1 VHEGPVNGGTFLAV
15 ATKSPESAGKKE
27 ARAEW
32 RPTPRIKME
41 STMSTI
47 LFVPLAVTLMG
58 YCAYYW
64 GMLTT
69 VMIDDARHQRVK
81 RHLDW
86 TGVRRTGLS
95 KSASWRFW

>member
-1 VHEGPVNGGTFLAV
+1 
-15 ATKSPESAGKKE
+15 
-27 ARAEW
+27 
-32 RPTPRIKME
+32 
-41 STMSTI
+41 MSTL

-64 GMLTT
+64 GMVTT

-86 TGVRRTGLS
+86 TAVRRTGLS
-95 KSASWRFW
+95 KSGGWRFW